1 MTDTTT
7 DNPCLLECDG
17 AIATLTL
24 NRPEARNALSID
36 LLEALNDRLD
46 ELAPMDDISV
56 VIFTGAG
63 RAFCAGMDLK
73 AVLHEA
79 GAPARLLALIADATL
94 KLRALPMP
102 TIARVNRAA
111 IGGGCGLMCVCDFAV
126 THDDAK
132 IGYPEV
138 DLGVCPAVVAPW
150 LARRVGPGTAR
161 RILLS
166 GGTMSGTRA
175 HELGMVTTLTTSE
188 TLDNEVR
195 NLAERIASGGPAA
208 LRATKLWL
216 NELDGPDLAG
226 QVAKGARISTEVVTS
241 DEARAC
247 LERVFAR

>member
-1 MTDTTT
+1 MNDTA
-7 DNPCLLECDG
+7 NNLCLLDRDG

-36 LLEALNDRLD
+36 LLDALITRLD
-46 ELAPMDDISV
+46 ELAKMDDVNV
-56 VIFTGAG
+56 VILAGAG

-73 AVLHEA
+73 AILHEP
-79 GAPARLLALIADATL
+79 GAPERLLTGIADATL

-150 LARRVGPGTAR
+150 LMRKIGAGATRRV
-161 RILLS
+161 LLA
-166 GGTMSGTRA
+166 GGTMTGTRA
-175 HELGMVTTLTTSE
+175 HELGLVTSLTTANA
-188 TLDNEVR
+188 LDEDVR

-208 LRATKLWL
+208 LRATKRWL
-216 NELDGPDLAG
+216 NELDGPDLAD
-226 QVAKGARISTEVVTS
+226 QVLKGARISAEVVTS

-247 LERVFAR
+247 LEKALTR